1 MTELADQQDTLTRSK
16 KILHKRWV
24 RLGLIWGAWVIV
36 AFFFATQIYTVYY
49 KEEKP
54 ISFRRALLVQ
64 GLICFLWALATPLV
78 LWLARRFR
86 IERNNWRRRVPLHF
100 LISLG
105 LSIPMI
111 TIDYVIY
118 TVQIGRGGSLSMLRT
133 FQFVLY
139 NLDRC
144 LLIYWVI
151 VLISHAFNYYNSYR
165 KGELKASQLRTQ
177 LVQAQLEALKMQL
190 HPHFLFNTLH
200 SISALLNQDVE
211 AARSMIS
218 RLGDFLR
225 LTLENAGAQEVTLQQ
240 ELEFLNGYLEIERI
254 RFQDRLTTLVK
265 VDPSLLDQRVPNL
278 ILQPI
283 VENALR
289 HAIANSNGGRIEIIV
304 EPNNG
309 MLRIQV
315 RDNGP
320 GLRLVPTVGE
330 TGKHGVGLANTK
342 ARLDRLYGSAHRLD
356 LANEPSGGLVVTMEI
371 PRSGTE
377 VPETTRL
384 SRAS

>member
-1 MTELADQQDTLTRSK
+1 MTEFADQLDTLTRSK
-16 KILHKRWV
+16 EILRNRWV

-36 AFFFATQIYTVYY
+36 ALFFATQIYTVYY

-86 IERNNWRRRVPLHF
+86 IERNNWRRRLPLHF
-100 LISLG
+100 LLSLG

-118 TVQIGRGGSLSMLRT
+118 TVQIGRGGSLSVLRT

-177 LVQAQLEALKMQL
+177 LVQSQLEALKMQL

-265 VDPSLLDQRVPNL
+265 VDPNLLDQLVPNL

-289 HAIANSNGGRIEIIV
+289 HAIANSNGGRVEIIV
-304 EPNNG
+304 EPNGG

-371 PRSGTE
+371 PRSGAD
-377 VPETTRL
+377 VPEATRL